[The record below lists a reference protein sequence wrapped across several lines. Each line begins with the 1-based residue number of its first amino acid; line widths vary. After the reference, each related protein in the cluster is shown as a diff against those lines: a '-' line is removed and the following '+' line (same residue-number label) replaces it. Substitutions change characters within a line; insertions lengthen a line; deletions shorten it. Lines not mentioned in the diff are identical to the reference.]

1 MIGAGQLLRSP
12 AVDVDIGVPAC
23 DISGQ
28 KLAGVG
34 RLPLDTDADGVS
46 KLVIEDRLVRLSGAN
61 GQTLVRHVDDDTFCG
76 VSIGFDVG
84 DGAGKAPQ
92 EDGTA

>member
-1 MIGAGQLLRSP
+1 
-12 AVDVDIGVPAC
+12 
-23 DISGQ
+23 
-28 KLAGVG
+28 
-34 RLPLDTDADGVS
+34 VS
-46 KLVIEDRLVRLSGAN
+46 KLVIEDRFVRLSGAN

-92 EDGTA
+92 EDGTV